1 MGTIADKLNELKR
14 TKDNIKAAIISKGVN
29 VADNTPFSSY
39 PNKIAEIETGGI
51 ATPRVTAKYAYHKNN
66 PETNLTQEEIDR
78 YVFVAEGM
86 FSNCNSQR
94 IYAIDGKKL
103 IIVNPVKMFYY
114 CQLLKSLDVSKFDT
128 SAVTNMNNMFYY
140 CKALK
145 SLDLSNWDTSNVT
158 DLGSMFYYCQA
169 LASLDLS
176 NWNTSNVTNLGSMF
190 NGCSSLTSLDLSN
203 WDTSNVTS
211 LSYTFY
217 NCAKLKEIDLST
229 LNLIKCD
236 NIYYAF
242 GYCSELLKLRLPDIP
257 KSSSSSIQMFNVVC
271 SKCNDFQFANGGTF
285 GNKSTSSSLTLSLV
299 YIWRGSADAIATGH
313 DKTNG
318 YFYEA
323 FANSI
328 GENTSGKTR
337 NIKLYTTLYNSL
349 TDEQKALLTD
359 KGYTLSY
366 GTS

>member
-51 ATPRVTAKYAYHKNN
+51 AKPRVTAKYAYHKNS
-66 PETNLTQEEIDR
+66 PETNITQEEIDS

-86 FSNCNSQR
+86 FSNYNSQR

-114 CQLLKSLDVSKFDT
+114 CKNLKSLDISKFDT
-128 SAVTNMNNMFYY
+128 SAVTDMRSMFNGCSSLTY
-140 CKALK
+140 
-145 SLDLSNWDTSNVT
+145 LDLSNWDTSNVT
-158 DLGSMFYYCQA
+158 NLSSMFYGCSN
-169 LASLDLS
+169 LESLNLS
-176 NWNTSNVTNLGSMF
+176 NFNV
-190 NGCSSLTSLDLSN
+190 
-203 WDTSNVTS
+203 SNVTS
-211 LSYTFY
+211 LSFTFY
-217 NCAKLKEIDLST
+217 NCSKLKEIDLST

-236 NIYYAF
+236 NIDYAF
-242 GYCSELLKLRLPDIP
+242 GYCSDLLKLRLPDIP
-257 KSSSSSIQMFNVVC
+257 KSSSSLIQMFNVAC
-271 SKCNDFQFANGGTF
+271 SKCNDFKFVNGGTF

-299 YIWRGSADAIATGH
+299 DIWKGEADAIATGH

-318 YFYEA
+318 YYYEA

-328 GENTSGKTR
+328 GENTSGRTR

-349 TDEQKALLTD
+349 TDKQKALLTD

>member
-39 PNKIAEIETGGI
+39 PNKIVEIETGGI
-51 ATPRVTAKYAYHKNN
+51 AKPRVTAKYAYHKNS
-66 PETNLTQEEIDR
+66 PETNLTQKEIDS

-86 FSNCNSQR
+86 FSNYNSQR

-114 CQLLKSLDVSKFDT
+114 CKNLKSLDISKFDT
-128 SAVTNMNNMFYY
+128 SAVTDMR
-140 CKALK
+140 
-145 SLDLSNWDTSNVT
+145 
-158 DLGSMFYYCQA
+158 
-169 LASLDLS
+169 
-176 NWNTSNVTNLGSMF
+176 SMF
-190 NGCSSLTSLDLSN
+190 NSCSSLTSLDLSN
-203 WDTSNVTS
+203 WDTSNVTN
-211 LSYTFY
+211 LSFTFY
-217 NCAKLKEIDLST
+217 NCSKLKEIDLST

-236 NIYYAF
+236 NISYAF
-242 GYCSELLKLRLPDIP
+242 GYCSGLLKLRLPDIP
-257 KSSSSSIQMFNVVC
+257 KSSSSLIQMFNVAC
-271 SKCNDFQFANGGTF
+271 SKCNDFKFVNGGTF

-299 YIWRGSADAIATGH
+299 DIWRGSADAIATGH

-318 YFYEA
+318 FFYEA

-337 NIKLYTTLYNSL
+337 TIKLYTTLYNSL

>member
-39 PNKIAEIETGGI
+39 PNKISEIETGGI
-51 ATPRVTAKYAYHKNN
+51 AKPRVTAKYAYHKNS
-66 PETNLTQEEIDR
+66 PETNLTQKEIDS

-86 FSNCNSQR
+86 FSNYNSQR

-114 CQLLKSLDVSKFDT
+114 CKNLKSLDISKFDT
-128 SAVTNMNNMFYY
+128 SAVTDMR
-140 CKALK
+140 
-145 SLDLSNWDTSNVT
+145 
-158 DLGSMFYYCQA
+158 
-169 LASLDLS
+169 
-176 NWNTSNVTNLGSMF
+176 SMF
-190 NGCSSLTSLDLSN
+190 NSCSSLTSLDLSN
-203 WDTSNVTS
+203 WDTSNVTN
-211 LSYTFY
+211 LSFTFY
-217 NCAKLKEIDLST
+217 NCSKLKEIDLST

-236 NIYYAF
+236 NISYAF
-242 GYCSELLKLRLPDIP
+242 GYCSGLLKLRLPDIP
-257 KSSSSSIQMFNVVC
+257 KSSSSLIQMFNVAC
-271 SKCNDFQFANGGTF
+271 SKCNDFKFVNGGTF

-299 YIWRGSADAIATGH
+299 DIWRGSADAIATGH

-318 YFYEA
+318 FFYEA

-337 NIKLYTTLYNSL
+337 TIKLYTTLYNSL
-349 TDEQKALLTD
+349 TYEQKALLTD